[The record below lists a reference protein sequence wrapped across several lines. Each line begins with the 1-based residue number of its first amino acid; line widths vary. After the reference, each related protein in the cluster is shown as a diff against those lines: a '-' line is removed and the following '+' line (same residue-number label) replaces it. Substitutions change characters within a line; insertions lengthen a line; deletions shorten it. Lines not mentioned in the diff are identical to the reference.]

1 MDWPLH
7 LPPPLSFSLSV
18 FFSNTHTYTHTI
30 LVLPFLVQSLGLQ
43 IRESPISGFSFSGP
57 TAVSILFPSL
67 SSRGQQI
74 TTERKSWWANRE
86 KGVHEHLKNNN
97 RKKWRKRVWYTHI
110 YIFISIMY
118 MCIYIHRSIY
128 TTWAGFYF
136 TVFCVCSHHR
146 PCHTSQQPGT
156 TQRRDKRIGIICIL
170 TSTNGVHVSQQA
182 CGFFFKKN
190 KQTRAIVIGQLK
202 LVSSFT
208 DLTCQQQHA
217 LSGLVHM
224 RPLLKTWNVIVQL
237 TSMLC
242 KGRD

>member
-1 MDWPLH
+1 MGK
-7 LPPPLSFSLSV
+7 
-18 FFSNTHTYTHTI
+18 
-30 LVLPFLVQSLGLQ
+30 QGE
-43 IRESPISGFSFSGP
+43 RSPW
-57 TAVSILFPSL
+57 TLKK
-67 SSRGQQI
+67 QQQ
-74 TTERKSWWANRE
+74 
-86 KGVHEHLKNNN
+86 
-97 RKKWRKRVWYTHI
+97 KKVKKTCVIHTHI
-110 YIFISIMY
+110 YFYMY

-156 TQRRDKRIGIICIL
+156 TQRRDKRIGITCIL

-224 RPLLKTWNVIVQL
+224 RPLLKTWNVIIQL